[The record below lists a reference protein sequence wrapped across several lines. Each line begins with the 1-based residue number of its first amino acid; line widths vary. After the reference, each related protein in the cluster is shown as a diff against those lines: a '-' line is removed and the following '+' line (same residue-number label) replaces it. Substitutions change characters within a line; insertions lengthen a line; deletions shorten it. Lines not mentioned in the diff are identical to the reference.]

1 MYWVLLW
8 YSAQSHLDEVL
19 IQIGALK
26 KCHDKM
32 IVKAMEIV
40 IATPFGKNTRFGQS
54 SWKRRRRLWC
64 NTCKGGRGGLTET
77 YGDGVWAV
85 SLIIQLRTKVM
96 NQIVTVRTFFT
107 RPVEF
112 CQFLRDF
119 SKYG

>member
-40 IATPFGKNTRFGQS
+40 IATPFGKTHALDSLLGNA
-54 SWKRRRRLWC
+54 
-64 NTCKGGRGGLTET
+64 
-77 YGDGVWAV
+77 DGVYGAIHARV
-85 SLIIQLRTKVM
+85 G
-96 NQIVTVRTFFT
+96 
-107 RPVEF
+107 VEA
-112 CQFLRDF
+112 
-119 SKYG
+119 